1 MKRVA
6 SIDVSSNLQSAGQTL
21 WDCIVIGAGPAGS
34 LAARQLAKDGLRT
47 LLVDRKSFPRDK
59 VCGACV
65 NHRALTALAAADLQ
79 DVVSSCGGIRLSH
92 FDLRAGGKHVR
103 LNLPGGL
110 AVSRHKLDAVLLD
123 AARDAGAFTLSQVN
137 ASVLPR
143 ENDAAHREIQLT
155 LANSSSSTKT
165 VVRGKTVLAA
175 DGLGHPSLRK
185 LNEFTDSISAKS
197 RIGLGGILR
206 DNARHRSFEHLKPGV
221 IYMATGAQG
230 YVGMVRVENGHLNFA
245 AAVDRSGYR
254 SANAPQTLLSDIIE
268 TAGYGPLPIDG
279 LRLTGTRE
287 LTRRINRVASDRV
300 FVVGD
305 AAGYVEPFTGEGMAW
320 AFAGGLSVAP
330 VIRQSLSDSVSARL
344 AETRWQQHWD
354 QQIASRQRWCR
365 RLAWLLRR
373 PRGIDVAM
381 KTACAFPR
389 LTSPIIQS
397 MNASFAG

>member
-1 MKRVA
+1 MNHVMPT
-6 SIDVSSNLQSAGQTL
+6 DVPDNLQSAGQTL

-34 LAARQLAKDGLRT
+34 LAARQLAKDGMRT

-65 NHRALTALAAADLQ
+65 NHRALTALNAAGLQ
-79 DVVSSCGGIRLSH
+79 HVVRTCGGIRLSH

-110 AVSRHKLDAVLLD
+110 AVSRHRLDAALFD
-123 AARDAGAFTLSQVN
+123 AARDAGAVTLSRVG

-143 ENDAAHREIQLT
+143 ESDAAHRDVQLT
-155 LANSSSSTKT
+155 VANTSSSTKA

-185 LNEFTDSISAKS
+185 LNEFTDSISANS

-206 DNARHRSFEHLKPGV
+206 DDAAHPAFEHFKPGV

-254 SANAPQTLLSDIIE
+254 SASAPQTMLADIMQ
-268 TAGYGPLPIDG
+268 TAGYGPLPIGD
-279 LRLTGTRE
+279 LQLTGTPE

-330 VIRQSLSDSVSARL
+330 VIRQSLDDSASAGL
-344 AETRWQQHWD
+344 AETRWQQHWN

-365 RLAWLLRR
+365 RLTWLLRR
-373 PRGIDVAM
+373 PRAIDVAM
-381 KTACAFPR
+381 KTACVFPR